1 MSRIVLIDGNNIL
14 QKAYYNVPIMTDAT
28 GLHTNAIFG
37 FVTLLLKVVTA
48 EKPDYLSVVLGTEAE
63 GQSEGLK
70 EQVPV
75 LKELLP
81 AMKIHFFESEEDKV
95 SDLLGSIVGYLEK
108 QALEITLLTS
118 EQNILQLASDRTK
131 ICLVETS
138 GGKIA
143 FQDYGMDA
151 VKKNTSLDLSVFLR
165 CKY

>member
-63 GQSEGLK
+63 RQSAGLK

-75 LKELLP
+75 LKEL
-81 AMKIHFFESEEDKV
+81 
-95 SDLLGSIVGYLEK
+95 
-108 QALEITLLTS
+108 
-118 EQNILQLASDRTK
+118 
-131 ICLVETS
+131 CL
-138 GGKIA
+138 
-143 FQDYGMDA
+143 
-151 VKKNTSLDLSVFLR
+151 R
-165 CKY
+165 